1 VRRVI
6 VLIVLAIVG
15 AGWYG
20 FAGSSTALAVNG
32 TSVSD
37 AAFQGELHAIATN
50 PGLYCYLSSLAN
62 TAIFTPG
69 AGRDSVT
76 AATEAQWANLRVEGI
91 AIDHYVA
98 QTLHYHPNAAALATA
113 KVSLEG
119 ELAQAATQTSQTCQ
133 GTPAQAL
140 AAMPAEMLAAQIED
154 QASSVYLVSKLNKTI
169 ALTAANIKAYYESH
183 LSKYNT
189 LCIAVAV
196 VAPTNLS
203 AFAAAQKQG
212 LSVAALAKKY
222 SLDPSASKGGS
233 YGCVLPTSTSYTA
246 VRSDI
251 GTAKVGHFPTTPLSY
266 TPQQGGST
274 YGLFVAAT
282 SETRTPFAKAQS
294 VVISDI
300 QSANST
306 TANNV
311 KAGILYAAAVDIDP
325 AYGRWGLSSSGPG
338 VFVPGLPA
346 GSGPSSTS
354 HLSTAPLLPYQ

>member
-20 FAGSSTALAVNG
+20 FAASSTALAVNG
-32 TSVSD
+32 TSVSET
-37 AAFQGELHAIATN
+37 AFQGELHALATN
-50 PGLYCYLSSLAN
+50 SGLFCYMSSLAN
-62 TAIFTPG
+62 TAISKPG

-76 AATEAQWANLRVEGI
+76 ATTEAQWANLRVEGI

-98 QTLHYHPNAAALATA
+98 QTLHYHPNAAALASA

-119 ELAQAATQTSQTCQ
+119 ELAQAATQTSNTCP

-140 AAMPAEMLAAQIED
+140 AAMPAEMRAAQIED

-183 LSKYNT
+183 LSKYET

-196 VAPTNLS
+196 VDPTKLS
-203 AFAAAQKQG
+203 AFAASQTQG

-233 YGCVLPTSTSYTA
+233 YGCILPTSTSYSA
-246 VRSDI
+246 VRTDI
-251 GTAKVGHFPTTPLSY
+251 GTAKVGHFPTTPISY
-266 TPQQGGST
+266 TPTQGGPT

-282 SETRTPFAKAQS
+282 SKIRTPFAKAQS
-294 VVISDI
+294 EVISNI

-306 TANNV
+306 AANSV

-338 VFVPGLPA
+338 VFVPGLP
-346 GSGPSSTS
+346 GESGPSSTS
-354 HLSTAPLLPYQ
+354 HLSTASSLPYQ